1 MRLVRMAAAP
11 ALAWI
16 AASSAC
22 GAEPYRLRIGWV
34 VAGADLAT
42 LMFAKPE
49 LARHAG
55 KSYIPELM
63 HFEGTSTAMQ
73 ALATGE
79 LDTAA
84 LAYSTFALGV
94 VNAGLQDLR
103 VIGDGFQDGVPGYHT
118 NGYFV
123 RNDSPIRTVE
133 DVKGKIIASNQRGSA
148 VDMAVRAMLAKHN
161 LQDKRNVTIIEVRFP
176 EQKAMLKEG
185 KVDLVTTPLPFG
197 ADPELLSFAHPLFTQ
212 VDAIGRSQM
221 IVRVAREPF
230 LKAHHAEMVD
240 FMEDYLHT
248 LQYLL
253 DPAHHDEAV
262 ALLAQVTKQKP
273 ALFEDWAFTNKDYYR
288 DPKGLADLEALQTN
302 IDLQHQLGFLR
313 ASLEVKKHAD
323 TSFGDEAGRRLASE
337 AGH

>member
-1 MRLVRMAAAP
+1 LFAFSRP
-11 ALAWI
+11 A
-16 AASSAC
+16 
-22 GAEPYRLRIGWV
+22 GAEPYHLRIGWV

-49 LARHAG
+49 LAPHAG
-55 KSYIPELM
+55 KSYIPELT

-84 LAYSTFALGV
+84 LAYSTFALGI
-94 VNAGLQDLR
+94 VNAGMQDLR
-103 VIGDGFQDGVPGYHT
+103 VISDEFQDGVPGHHT

-123 RNDSPIRTVE
+123 RNDGPVHSVE
-133 DVKGKIIASNQRGSA
+133 DLKGKVIATNQRGSA
-148 VDMAVRAMLAKHN
+148 VDMAVRAMLAKHK
-161 LQDKRNVTIIEVRFP
+161 LQDKRDVTMIEVRFP
-176 EQKAMLKEG
+176 DQKAMLNEG
-185 KVDLVTTPLPFG
+185 KADLITQPLPFG
-197 ADPELLSFAHPLFTQ
+197 KNPELLAFAHPLFTQ

-230 LKAHHAEMVD
+230 LKAHRAEIID
-240 FMEDYLHT
+240 FLEDYLHT

-262 ALLAQVTKQKP
+262 ALLVQVTRQKP
-273 ALFEDWAFTNKDYYR
+273 ALFAGWAFTNQDYYR
-288 DPKGLADLEALQTN
+288 DPKGQPDLDALQAN

-313 ASLEVKKHAD
+313 TSPEVKKYAD
-323 TSFGDEAGRRLASE
+323 GSFVEEAARRLAPE